1 MTRLRHVGRDALT
14 IARRPMGRGYAF
26 FDANGRRVKS
36 RALRQRVHELAIP
49 PAWSEVWIAAD
60 PQAHI
65 QAVGVDAAGRTQY
78 IYHPEWEARRTRR
91 KQRNLSALVAALPA
105 LRRRVRRD
113 LDAAPGDKTLA
124 LAIGVALID
133 RTAMRLGRERY
144 LHANGTRGAGTLFS
158 RDVTVARDKVRVNF
172 PSKGGR
178 TSSYVIDDPKLAE
191 AIARIKTIPGKRLLM
206 VMNGDGKPR
215 PLRTEEINAYLKEIA
230 GVPVSAKDFRTLHAS
245 ALAAEALAQL
255 EPRGSETARKRQLA
269 GVVKRVA
276 AFLQNTPA
284 ICRKSYVAPCLFEL
298 FHKDGLRSLWDGET
312 EGARGLRQREM
323 RLGAVLA
330 VAPRSS
336 S

>member
-14 IARRPMGRGYAF
+14 IERRPMGRGYAY
-26 FDANGRRVKS
+26 FDADGRRVKS
-36 RALRQRVHELAIP
+36 RELRQRAHELAIP
-49 PAWSEVWIAAD
+49 PAWTDVWIAAD
-60 PQAHI
+60 PLAHI
-65 QAVGVDAAGRTQY
+65 QAVGVDAAGRAQY
-78 IYHPEWEARRTRR
+78 VYHPEWETRRTRR

-113 LDAAPGDKTLA
+113 LDAAAGEKALA

-144 LHANGTRGAGTLFS
+144 LHAHGTRGAGTLFT
-158 RDVTVARDKVRVNF
+158 RDVTVARGEVRLSF

-206 VMNGDGKPR
+206 VMNGDGRPR
-215 PLRTEEINAYLKEIA
+215 PLRTDEINAYLKEIA
-230 GVPVSAKDFRTLHAS
+230 GAPVSAKDFRTLHAS

-255 EPRGSETARKRQLA
+255 EPGGSETSRRRQLA

-298 FHKDGLRSLWDGET
+298 FDKDGLRALWTCET
-312 EGARGLRQREM
+312 EGTRGLRQREV

-330 VAPRSS
+330 VAR
-336 S
+336 